1 MQNSI
6 SISVLARQVCLLEI
20 RVIFINL
27 ATDVSRI
34 SGRISFEEEGGGG
47 GEEKKKIRRRKKII
61 KIILMQYLQIHLT
74 LECVFVILRT
84 GELCNRLASDTQEV
98 QKAVTVSLIEVYG
111 NFLP

>member
-6 SISVLARQVCLLEI
+6 SNAVLARQVCLLEI
-20 RVIFINL
+20 RVIFINR
-27 ATDVSRI
+27 ATDISGI

-47 GEEKKKIRRRKKII
+47 EEKKKMRRRKKII

-74 LECVFVILRT
+74 LEFVFVILRT